1 MDLGLKGKTVIVTG
15 SAQGIGRATALAFA
29 EEGAKV
35 VVADLNEEGAKKV
48 AQEIKDKKGEAI
60 AVKVDVTK
68 LATARN
74 MVKAAV
80 DKYGKLDVLVNC
92 AAAWRINFF
101 MNMPEDD
108 WDFEIATVYRSVLAC
123 SRAALEHMIERKGG
137 GKIVNIGSDAG
148 RVGEPNQPVY
158 SGAKGGVI
166 AFTKALAKDVARHGV
181 LVNCVCPSMTVGE
194 RRVELEKEMERKGD
208 VEGLKKYRDTMDR
221 IIRMYP
227 LRKLGKPED
236 VANMVVF
243 LASDRANHITG
254 QTVSVN
260 GGYAMP

>member
-1 MDLGLKGKTVIVTG
+1 MDLGLKGKVVIVTG
-15 SAQGIGRATALAFA
+15 SAQGIGRATAFLFA

-48 AQEIKDKKGEAI
+48 VEEIKAKKSEAI
-60 AVKVDVTK
+60 AFKIDVTK
-68 LATARN
+68 LPEARN
-74 MVKAAV
+74 MVKTAV
-80 DKYGKLDVLVNC
+80 DKFGKLDILVNC
-92 AAAWRINFF
+92 AAAWRTNFF
-101 MNMPEDD
+101 MNMPEAD
-108 WDFEIATVYRSVLAC
+108 WDFEIATVYRSVLVCA
-123 SRAALEHMIERKGG
+123 RAALEHMTERKGG
-137 GKIVNIGSDAG
+137 KIINIGSDAG

-166 AFTKALAKDVARHGV
+166 AFTKALAKDVARHGI

-194 RRVELEKEMERKGD
+194 RRVEMEKEMERKG
-208 VEGLKKYRDTMDR
+208 ETEALKKYRDQMDR

-236 VANMVVF
+236 IANTVVF
-243 LASDRANHITG
+243 LASERANHITG